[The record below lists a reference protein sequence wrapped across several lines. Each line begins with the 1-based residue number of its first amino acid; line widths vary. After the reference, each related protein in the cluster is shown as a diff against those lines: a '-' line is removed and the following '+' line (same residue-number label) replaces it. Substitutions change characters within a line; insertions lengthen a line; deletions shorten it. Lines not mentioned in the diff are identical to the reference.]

1 MFYWQ
6 KQVENADRVEEKMS
20 FDGLALGQKLGKYRA
35 QFMVSINELSK
46 ATGISSE
53 SLKAFENG
61 EKLPTGDEILILS
74 DFFQCD
80 YKFFISNEKLA
91 PFEQTET
98 LFRRHGNEF
107 SKKDRWAIQE
117 FLYLSE
123 CESFLISKLGFPQT
137 ENFVFKKTSNNHK
150 INGIAAAK
158 ELRNHFGYDHRK
170 VVMDVYKDFR
180 SIGIHTFRRQ
190 LHNSDISGLYV
201 RHPTAGKCILIN
213 YSEDIYRQRFTAAH
227 EAAHAILEDER
238 DGVLVSFKGASGEY
252 VEIGANNFAS
262 QYLMP
267 SESLKSISDS
277 TNWTPKKALEWA
289 NKLKVSTEAF
299 AYALKSVGLIDNS
312 TVDSIKRVRVRKELK
327 IDPELPQS
335 LSPMSYRRKEELL
348 KQGLSSFY
356 VNLCFD
362 AYRKKIISVS
372 RMAEMLLIDL
382 NSLYELAELYNE
394 NL

>member
-1 MFYWQ
+1 MALDLSIFS
-6 KQVENADRVEEKMS
+6 EK
-20 FDGLALGQKLGKYRA
+20 LKKYRE
-35 QFMVSINELSK
+35 QFQLTISELSQ
-46 ATGISSE
+46 ATGISESILESYERSE
-53 SLKAFENG
+53 TM
-61 EKLPTGDEILILS
+61 PTGDEVLILA
-74 DFFQCD
+74 DYFKCD
-80 YKFFISNEKLA
+80 YKYFISNEKLA

-107 SKKDRWAIQE
+107 SKEDRWAIQE

-123 CESFLISKLGFPQT
+123 CESFLISKLGLPHA

-150 INGIAAAK
+150 INGITAAR
-158 ELRNHFGYDHRK
+158 ELRNHFQYDHRK
-170 VVMDVYKDFR
+170 VAMDVYMDFR

-190 LHNSDISGLYV
+190 LHNSNISGLYV

-227 EAAHAILEDER
+227 EAAHAILEDEQ
-238 DGVLVSFKGASGEY
+238 DGVLVSFKGASREY

-267 SESLKSISDS
+267 PESLKSIPDS
-277 TNWTPKKALEWA
+277 TNWTQEKALEWA

-299 AYALKSVGLIDNS
+299 AYALKSAGLISGN
-312 TVDSIKRVRVRKELK
+312 TVSLIKSVRVKKELK
-327 IDPELPQS
+327 SDPELPPS
-335 LSPMSYRRKEELL
+335 LSPMSYKRKEELL

-362 AYRKKIISVS
+362 AYRKNIISVG
-372 RMAEMLLIDL
+372 RMSEMLLVDI